1 MYSHSLSYYQK
12 VFDTLAPHYRIVDLL
27 SLGMADVLR
36 RKAIKRAAIRKESVV
51 IDMMCGMGSNAI
63 HLAPEKSGTT
73 YVGLDA
79 SAAMIHRAKT
89 QRGRS
94 PNITFLHTNILN
106 QIGHPPKGDHVLC
119 SYGLKCISP
128 DDYPAFVD
136 TVDRM
141 ISIGGTFS
149 FVEFQLSKKPLLRWM
164 MKTYLRTAYNFL
176 CYLFLSN
183 TTPAKALLQNL
194 EASLQPDMLIA
205 LLKAK
210 GLEAALEKKLGGAV
224 IFVYGKKV

>member
-1 MYSHSLSYYQK
+1 MYSYSLSYYQK
-12 VFDTLAPHYRIVDLL
+12 VFDILAPHYRIVDLL

-36 RKAIKRAAIRKESVV
+36 RKAIRTAAIRKKSVV
-51 IDMMCGMGSNAI
+51 IDMMCGMGSNAK
-63 HLAPEKSGTT
+63 HLTLEKTGIT

-79 SAAMIHRAKT
+79 SLVMILRART
-89 QRGRS
+89 QRRNS
-94 PNITFLHTNILN
+94 PEMTFLHTNILN
-106 QIGHPPKGDHVLC
+106 QSGHPPKGGHVLC

-128 DDYPAFVD
+128 DDYTAFVNNLD
-136 TVDRM
+136 LM
-141 ISIGGTFS
+141 IDAGGTFS
-149 FVEFQLSKKPLLRWM
+149 FVEFQLPKKPLLRWM
-164 MKTYLRTAYNFL
+164 TKTYLRIVYNFL
-176 CYLFLSN
+176 CYLFLTD

-194 EASLQPDMLIA
+194 EASLQPDLLIA

>member
-1 MYSHSLSYYQK
+1 MYSYSLSYYRK

-36 RKAIKRAAIRKESVV
+36 RKAIKTAAIRKESVV
-51 IDMMCGMGSNAI
+51 IDMMCGMGSNAV
-63 HLAPEKSGTT
+63 HLPPGKTGIT

-79 SAAMIHRAKT
+79 SAVMILRARTQHRIL
-89 QRGRS
+89 
-94 PNITFLHTNILN
+94 PEIIFLHTNILN
-106 QIGHPPKGDHVLC
+106 QDGQAPKGDHVLC

-128 DDYPAFVD
+128 DDYAAFVNNL
-136 TVDRM
+136 DRM
-141 ISIGGTFS
+141 IAAGGTFS
-149 FVEFQLSKKPLLRWM
+149 FVEFQLPKNQLLRWM
-164 MKTYLRTAYNFL
+164 MKTYLRIAYNFL
-176 CYLFLSN
+176 CYLFLSD

-194 EASLQPDMLIA
+194 EASLQPDRLIA

-210 GLEAALEKKLGGAV
+210 GLEATLEKKLGGAV